1 MNKQQQQV
9 EEFMRT
15 FGQTVPSG
23 FTPMDYPGLLRVSLI
38 MEEAGEFEEA
48 LAADDWIGAIDA
60 ICDILYVTY
69 GAASAMGI
77 DIEPFFDEVH
87 RSNMSK
93 VDPETGR
100 PIYREDGKVLKPDTY
115 SPADL
120 KKVLL
125 KHYTKFFL
133 AQAE

>member
-15 FGQTVPSG
+15 FGQNVPSG
-23 FTPMDYPGLLRVSLI
+23 FTPLEYPGLLRASLI

-48 LAADDWIGAIDA
+48 LATDDWIGAIDA

-93 VDPETGR
+93 VDSKTGQ
-100 PIYREDGKVLKPDTY
+100 PIYRDDGKVLKPDTY

>member
-1 MNKQQQQV
+1 
-9 EEFMRT
+9 MRT
-15 FGQTVPSG
+15 FGQTVPSC
-23 FTPMDYPGLLRVSLI
+23 FTPLGYPGTLRASLI
-38 MEEAGEFEEA
+38 MEEAGEFEDA
-48 LAADDWIGAIDA
+48 VANGDWIGAIDA
-60 ICDILYVTY
+60 ICDLLYVTY

-93 VDPETGR
+93 VDPETGM
-100 PIYREDGKVLKPDTY
+100 PIYRDDGKVLKPSTY

-125 KHYTKFFL
+125 KHYTKHFL
-133 AQAE
+133 SQAD